1 MVVTSAATRSREREV
16 SVMGYVYARGQQLW
30 IGYWDANKKLYQKR
44 TTFLIGQEVE
54 ARAAL
59 DKIEADL
66 KAGGDPNAIFFGP
79 VTVRRY
85 AERWSKI
92 RLEQSLACAHDDFT
106 RLRLHALPTIGHINM
121 QDVRPRHIRDL
132 VKSLRTKGKLAP
144 RSIRH
149 VYGALHTM
157 FRDAVVD
164 ELISANPCILKRG
177 ELPKRMDKDP
187 RWRATAV
194 FTRAEVEQI
203 LSSDRLPLDRRVLYS
218 LLALAGLR
226 FGEASALRW
235 QSYDTTLEPLGRL
248 LIASSWCTRRSK
260 EKATKTEQ
268 PRSVPVHP
276 LLASILADWKLSG
289 WSSMMGRPPTQDDL
303 IIPSRRGANR
313 GCSHS
318 LVRFR
323 EDLERLGLRRRRQHD
338 LRRTFISLA
347 RTDGAR
353 KDVLERC
360 THGSRGDIVDL
371 YTELPWALLCEEV
384 AKLKVS
390 LRTSKVLRL
399 ATATE

>member
-1 MVVTSAATRSREREV
+1 
-16 SVMGYVYARGQQLW
+16 MGYVYARGQKLW
-30 IGYWDANKKLYQKR
+30 IGYWDLTKKLHQKR
-44 TTFLIGQEVE
+44 TDFLVGQENEAREALNQIEAEIKAGAEPDTLIGP
-54 ARAAL
+54 
-59 DKIEADL
+59 I
-66 KAGGDPNAIFFGP
+66 
-79 VTVRRY
+79 TVRRY
-85 AERWSKI
+85 AERWAKG
-92 RLEQSLACAHDDFT
+92 RTDDGLASAHDNFT
-106 RLRLHALPTIGHINM
+106 RLRLHALPSIGNTNM
-121 QDVRPRHIRDL
+121 EDVRPRHIRDL
-132 VKSLRTKGKLAP
+132 VKSLRARGKLAP

-149 VYGALHTM
+149 VYGTLHTM

-177 ELPKRMDKDP
+177 ELPKRIDKDP
-187 RWRATAV
+187 RWRSGAV
-194 FTRAEVEQI
+194 FTRSEVEQL
-203 LSSDRLPLDRRVLYS
+203 LSDNRLPPDRRLLYA

-248 LIASSWCTRRSK
+248 LIASSWCTRKSK

-276 LLASILADWKLSG
+276 LLASILAEWKLSG
-289 WSSMMGRPPTQDDL
+289 WSLMMGRQPAPSDL

-313 GCSHS
+313 GCNHS

-323 EDLERLGLRRRRQHD
+323 EDLARLGLRRRRQHD

-353 KDVLERC
+353 KDVLERV

-371 YTELPWALLCEEV
+371 YTELPWSLLCEEV

-390 LRTSKVLRL
+390 LRQGKVLTL
-399 ATATE
+399 PATARAQE